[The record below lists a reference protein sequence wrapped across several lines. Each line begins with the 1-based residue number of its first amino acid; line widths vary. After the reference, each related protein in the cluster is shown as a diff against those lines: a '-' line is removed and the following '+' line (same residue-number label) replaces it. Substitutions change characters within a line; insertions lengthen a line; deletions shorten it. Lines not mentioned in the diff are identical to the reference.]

1 MPHAL
6 DRHAAQLSALGHP
19 VRLAI
24 LRHVVAAGTEGAAA
38 GDIQARVDV
47 PASTLSH
54 HLKRLLDAEL
64 FSTRLEGNYHFY
76 AARYAALKALT
87 DYLWEDCCKRG
98 PGSCC

>member
-1 MPHAL
+1 MRAKL

-24 LRHVVAAGTEGAAA
+24 LRIVVQGGPEGTSA

-54 HLKRLLDAEL
+54 HLSRLLRAEL
-64 FSTRLEGNYHFY
+64 LTTRGEGTFHFY
-76 AARYAALKALT
+76 APNFSALRMLT
-87 DYLWEDCCKRG
+87 DYLWEDCCKG
-98 PGSCC
+98 GSKCC